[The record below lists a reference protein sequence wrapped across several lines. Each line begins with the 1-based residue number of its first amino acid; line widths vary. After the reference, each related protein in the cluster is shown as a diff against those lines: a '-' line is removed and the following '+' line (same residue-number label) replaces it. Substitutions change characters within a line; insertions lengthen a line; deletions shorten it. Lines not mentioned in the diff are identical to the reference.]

1 MDNKGQLMNTK
12 SVKKTDESHGIDN
25 IVLDKVI
32 FSSVFEKDIRRV
44 YIYKKSE
51 RLAKAIHLIAPA
63 FRDVKA
69 LKDRIHRLSVD
80 IVDASVLPP
89 AAAKDALSR
98 ELLALSSVLGVA
110 RSAGILTP
118 MNTDIILREV
128 HYLLQEIAGYEDP
141 RLSLEDMPSL
151 ASLAKSASSSEMKA
165 EVLFAR
171 PSVKREE
178 PDKRHT
184 YNKGQI
190 EVKKDKNGRRESILS
205 IVRSKGPVDIKD
217 LSTLIREVSEKTIQ
231 RELQALVEEG
241 KVKKTGE
248 RRWTRYAPVISDK
261 AESVEIDLTAVSG

>member
-12 SVKKTDESHGIDN
+12 SVRKMDESHGIDN

-32 FSSVFEKDIRRV
+32 FSNVFEKDIRRV

-69 LKDRIHRLSVD
+69 LKDRIYRLSVD

-89 AAAKDALSR
+89 AAAKETLSR
-98 ELLALSSVLGVA
+98 ELLALSSVLNVA
-110 RSAGILTP
+110 RTSGILSQ
-118 MNTDIILREV
+118 MNADIVLREV

-141 RLSLEDMPSL
+141 RLSLEEMPSL
-151 ASLAKSASSSEMKA
+151 ASLARSAPTSETKA
-165 EVLFAR
+165 EILFAR
-171 PSVKREE
+171 PLAKREDQVKRQI
-178 PDKRHT
+178 DKGHSE
-184 YNKGQI
+184 G
-190 EVKKDKNGRRESILS
+190 KKDKNGRRESILS

-248 RRWTRYAPVISDK
+248 RRWTRYAPVSDK
-261 AESVEIDLTAVSG
+261 ATSAEIDLAVV